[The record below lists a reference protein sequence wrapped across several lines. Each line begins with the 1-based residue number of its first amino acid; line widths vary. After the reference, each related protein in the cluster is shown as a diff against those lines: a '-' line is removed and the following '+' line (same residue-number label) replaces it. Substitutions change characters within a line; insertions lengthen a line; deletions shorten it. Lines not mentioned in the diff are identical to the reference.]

1 MIIFRLLVDSERPYC
16 VRLALGASMPWQDGV
31 TVAED

>member
-1 MIIFRLLVDSERPYC
+1 MIIFRLLVDFERPYC
-16 VRLALGASMPWQDGV
+16 VRLALDTSMPWQDGV